1 MRRSFAFISLI
12 VVAAAF
18 TAAQTPEPKV
28 RGETKVFSWT
38 FDGGSYLGVQTEEV
52 TRENFSKFG
61 LREVRGV
68 AIDKVVEGSPAQT
81 AGLQDGDVIIK
92 FNGEE
97 VTSTRK
103 LTRLVSEVSP
113 DHTVKITVLRA
124 GVEREISVTVGTRPT
139 PKFEDGA
146 FAFGT
151 PGQVGKMQF
160 PQMPNAPKLPEF
172 NEFPRALI
180 EPGTPGQGLVWRLGG
195 GRQIGVSIYPITKQM
210 GETFGVSGGVMISNV
225 RENSAAAKAGLKAGD
240 IITEVDGKA
249 ITNNMELMR
258 AIGEKKEGDATLTI
272 VRDKN
277 RQTIRVTPEEVKGNF
292 EHFFEFPP
300 DAPKAP
306 AQINMPRPSAPVAPV
321 PIDQFLVRGRIV

>member
-1 MRRSFAFISLI
+1 MRRSFAFMSFI

-28 RGETKVFSWT
+28 KGEANVFSWA

-52 TRENFSKFG
+52 TRGNFAKFG

-68 AIDKVVEGSPAQT
+68 AVEKVVDGSPAQT
-81 AGLQDGDVIIK
+81 AGLQDGDVIVK

-113 DHTVKITVLRA
+113 DHTAKITVLRA
-124 GVEREISVTVGTRPT
+124 GTEREISITVGKRPT
-139 PKFEDGA
+139 PKFEEGS
-146 FAFGT
+146 FAFGS
-151 PGQVGKMQF
+151 PGQTGKMQF
-160 PQMPNAPKLPEF
+160 PQIPNATKLPEF
-172 NEFPRALI
+172 NEFPRVLI
-180 EPGTPGQGLVWRLGG
+180 EPREPGQGMIWRLGG
-195 GRQIGVSIYPITKQM
+195 GRQIGVSIYPITRQM

-249 ITNNMELMR
+249 VTNNLDLTR
-258 AIGEKKEGDATLTI
+258 AIGEKKEGDVTLTI
-272 VRDKN
+272 VRDRN
-277 RQTIRVTPEEVKGNF
+277 RQTVRVTPEEAKGNF
-292 EHFFEFPP
+292 EHFFEFPL

-306 AQINMPRPSAPVAPV
+306 TEMKLVHPTTPTAPVSM
-321 PIDQFLVRGRIV
+321 DQFLVRGRIL